1 MAHGAKWNIHMHKW
15 ILQKH
20 HNKSLIPKIPCVRTV
35 NSSFGFSF
43 CLYYILLIACVIWCE
58 WSSAG
63 RCLGRA
69 GQVKVSHWRFMR
81 SVWLYENSRLYENS
95 WMRLPLKWVKMGT
108 FPWRRANTGGGG
120 AVVTRGR
127 TGCRDSW
134 LRDTVTS
141 SHTAPHHSRVH
152 TFMTAPRTLATRH
165 KTECSLTSSAREK
178 LNIEKLYNF
187 EKIHHPSNYSLFEG
201 RWIILNLEN

>member
-63 RCLGRA
+63 RWLGRA

-108 FPWRRANTGGGG
+108 FPWRRANTGGWRGCCDTEGG
-120 AVVTRGR
+120 LGVVTRDCV
-127 TGCRDSW
+127 TPWPAPTLLHITAVFTHSW
-134 LRDTVTS
+134 QRRG
-141 SHTAPHHSRVH
+141 HSPLVI
-152 TFMTAPRTLATRH
+152 
-165 KTECSLTSSAREK
+165 K
-178 LNIEKLYNF
+178 LNVHSHPRRGKNSTLKNYTTLRKSI
-187 EKIHHPSNYSLFEG
+187 IHQITVSLKGDE
-201 RWIILNLEN
+201 